1 MRDCGQGDPI
11 SPYLF
16 VLSAEILSLLIE
28 NTPEVI
34 GINTGK
40 YSFKITQFADDT
52 TLLLNGTV
60 CSLQAALNLLEVFG
74 SISGLKIN
82 CEKTKIIWIG
92 SKKHSKEKLDV
103 TSHLKWGETEFT
115 LLGINFS
122 TDINKIPKINFKN
135 AILCAQ
141 KLIRYWQYRNLTPI
155 GRIAVIKSLILPK
168 FNHLF
173 VSLPT
178 PERFLKEINTLIFG
192 YLWAGKPEKISRQN
206 LFKKYQNGGLKM
218 IDIYKFEKSQKVS
231 WSKRIASQNDRAWYK
246 FLTEAVKNICN
257 VTSLGGEWCSSIL
270 KKVNPFWTNVLRNWM
285 LICERN
291 TVTCNQDILHSA
303 LWFNKHI
310 SVNKIY
316 FPDWS
321 AKSISTVADI
331 VDSTGKVMDLHLLKK
346 KYNIR
351 INILNYYT
359 IKKSVNKFVES
370 HKKGENFETIRPFI
384 PFHSETLY
392 NSGKGSKTF
401 YTKLIDVKKRPTKP
415 S

>member
-1 MRDCGQGDPI
+1 
-11 SPYLF
+11 
-16 VLSAEILSLLIE
+16 
-28 NTPEVI
+28 
-34 GINTGK
+34 
-40 YSFKITQFADDT
+40 
-52 TLLLNGTV
+52 
-60 CSLQAALNLLEVFG
+60 
-74 SISGLKIN
+74 
-82 CEKTKIIWIG
+82 
-92 SKKHSKEKLDV
+92 
-103 TSHLKWGETEFT
+103 
-115 LLGINFS
+115 
-122 TDINKIPKINFKN
+122 
-135 AILCAQ
+135 
-141 KLIRYWQYRNLTPI
+141 
-155 GRIAVIKSLILPK
+155 
-168 FNHLF
+168 
-173 VSLPT
+173 
-178 PERFLKEINTLIFG
+178 
-192 YLWAGKPEKISRQN
+192 
-206 LFKKYQNGGLKM
+206 M
-218 IDIYKFEKSQKVS
+218 IDIYKFEKSQKMS
-231 WSKRIASQNDRAWYK
+231 WLKRIASQNDRAWYK
-246 FLTEAVKNICN
+246 LLTESVKNICN

-285 LICERN
+285 LICESN

-370 HKKGENFETIRPFI
+370 HKKGENFEIIRPFI

-401 YTKLIDVKKRPTKP
+401 YTKLIDVKKAQQNHHEIKWNSNLSGTNHWEDIYKACFRSVPDNNYIWLQYRILYRILGTNEYLYKLKLSGSNLCRLSSLKPESIEHLFAHCKETTLLWNNMKNWFFSKISYNIEWTVRIKILCYTKQDEHFWP
-415 S
+415 INFILII